1 MEIDGT
7 KRQSFI
13 VGVWGVEPDGVIW
26 ARPLM
31 IWEIIIDT
39 LKTSLPGR
47 RAFMSLLPFLPPP
60 PPTPPRD
67 MPAPAA
73 ELSQLRHYNGW
84 VPTSAGVIGS

>member
-47 RAFMSLLPFLPPP
+47 RAFMSLLPFPPP
-60 PPTPPRD
+60 PPRLPLETCLHPP
-67 MPAPAA
+67 PSS
-73 ELSQLRHYNGW
+73 LSYAIITG
-84 VPTSAGVIGS
+84 GSQRPLG